1 MTYRIKGL
9 DPRQFQQYYDL
20 SDLALSE
27 LGIVRYTV
35 DSCPGFPDRI
45 EMRDIEVGEKAL
57 LLNFEHLAVASP
69 YRSRHAIFVREGAEV
84 AYDEVGHV
92 PEVMKSRLLA
102 LRGFDSK
109 GFIIDADIAEGDEIE
124 PLIKRLF
131 DIETIAYIHA
141 HNARRGCYAGL
152 IERA

>member
-9 DPRQFQQYYDL
+9 DPLQFQRYYGL
-20 SDLALSE
+20 STLELSE
-27 LGIVRYTV
+27 LRIVRYAV
-35 DSCPGFPDRI
+35 DTCPGFPDRI
-45 EMRDIEVGEKAL
+45 EMRDIEVGETAL
-57 LLNFEHLAVASP
+57 LLNFEHLPVSSP

-92 PEVMKSRLLA
+92 PDVMKSRLLA
-102 LRGFDSK
+102 LRGFDK
-109 GFIIDADIAEGDEIE
+109 DGFIIEADIAEGGRIEI
-124 PLIKRLF
+124 LIKQLF
-131 DIETIAYIHA
+131 ENETVEYIHA